1 MKSKTS
7 CREAIDESL
16 SGVRFN
22 ARDMRAVLSAVR
34 EQEAPQEESGS
45 EAAPQIA
52 QDAPARRRR
61 RQPGLQIIRSQQ
73 AK

>member
-34 EQEAPQEESGS
+34 EQEAPQE
-45 EAAPQIA
+45 APVRA
-52 QDAPARRRR
+52 GKGD
-61 RQPGLQIIRSQQ
+61 L
-73 AK
+73 